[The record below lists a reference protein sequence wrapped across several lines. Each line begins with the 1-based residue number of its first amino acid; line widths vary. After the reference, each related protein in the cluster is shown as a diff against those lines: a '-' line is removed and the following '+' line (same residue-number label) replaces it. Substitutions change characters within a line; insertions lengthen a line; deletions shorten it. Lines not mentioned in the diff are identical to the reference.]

1 MLFSQGLLCFAGDQL
16 TGCATP
22 LPIPHRPAEPARLSL
37 RQPRTILISL
47 SPPPSPI
54 FSLFN
59 RKAKLCSA
67 EAGDF
72 RLFPSWVQSATVAA
86 GCGGGRRGNCR
97 NCRGL
102 RRNTAFFFSTG
113 QLGPFYH
120 GQKNL
125 HFLLCGGK
133 KLIAKY
139 QHTWA
144 LFFLR
149 QIQSIH

>member
-1 MLFSQGLLCFAGDQL
+1 MLFSQGLLCFAVDQL

-86 GCGGGRRGNCR
+86 GCGGGGGELQKLQRAATQYGFLFQHRATR
-97 NCRGL
+97 PFLPRTKI
-102 RRNTAFFFSTG
+102 TAFF
-113 QLGPFYH
+113 
-120 GQKNL
+120 
-125 HFLLCGGK
+125 LCGGK